1 LKFRKRQSER
11 RQRAVEWEL
20 LAVFPLIRSAWY
32 DEKVGGGDAELN
44 LFKHLPFEHHWG
56 CQLELRGAREMNRKR
71 KMKIKDIRARKSFEI
86 VVAILCCR
94 CWALK

>member
-1 LKFRKRQSER
+1 MKGGKEQLSGNSWLF
-11 RQRAVEWEL
+11 
-20 LAVFPLIRSAWY
+20 FPLIRSAWY